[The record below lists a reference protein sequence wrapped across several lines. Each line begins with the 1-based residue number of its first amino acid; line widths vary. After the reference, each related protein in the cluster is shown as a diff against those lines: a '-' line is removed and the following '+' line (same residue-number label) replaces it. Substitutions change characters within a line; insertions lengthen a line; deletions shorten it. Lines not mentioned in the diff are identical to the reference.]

1 MRSTAETGL
10 ALREEKSKLMS
21 FHGKV
26 FVENLMAL
34 LPYLGTTFFVA
45 FLSLFFSLL
54 LGAATA
60 TGELSRHAVW
70 RGISKGYVALMRCVP
85 PIVLLFV
92 VYYGAPGLVKGLTG
106 ADINSWDAVYYAIF
120 SLSILHGAGM
130 AEMMRSAYQAIDK
143 GQREAAVSI
152 GLTPFQAFY
161 RIVLPQA
168 VAVAIPVLGNAV
180 ISMLKDGALAYSI
193 GVVDITGR
201 ASYLISMNLGAYVLE
216 TYLALALIYWILSVI
231 TQKCFGA
238 LGRKLQK
245 GGNL

>member
-1 MRSTAETGL
+1 MG
-10 ALREEKSKLMS
+10 

-26 FVENLMAL
+26 FVENFIKL

-45 FLSLFFSLL
+45 FLSLIFSLL
-54 LGAATA
+54 LGAAA
-60 TGELSRHAVW
+60 AAGELSRHTVW

-92 VYYGAPGLVKGLTG
+92 VYYGAPGLVKRLTG
-106 ADINSWDAVYYAIF
+106 VDINSWDAVYYAIF
-120 SLSILHGAGM
+120 SLGMLHGAGM
-130 AEMMRSAYQAIDK
+130 AELMRGAYQTIDK

-152 GLTPFQAFY
+152 GLSPFQAFR

-201 ASYLISMNLGAYVLE
+201 AGYLISMNLGGYVLE
-216 TYLALALIYWILSVI
+216 TYLALALIYWILSII

-245 GGNL
+245 GGAL

>member
-1 MRSTAETGL
+1 MN
-10 ALREEKSKLMS
+10 

-26 FVENLMAL
+26 FLENFMAL

-60 TGELSRHAVW
+60 AGELSRVRVW
-70 RGISKGYVALMRCVP
+70 QGISRGYVALMRCVP

-92 VYYGAPGLVKGLTG
+92 VYYGAPGLVKKLTG
-106 ADINSWDAVYYAIF
+106 IDINSWDAVYYAVF

-130 AEMMRSAYQAIDK
+130 AEMMRAAYQTVDK
-143 GQREAAVSI
+143 GQQEAEVSM
-152 GLTPFQAFY
+152 GLSPFQAFR
-161 RIVLPQA
+161 RIIFPQA
-168 VAVAIPVLGNAV
+168 VVAAIPVLGNAV

-201 ASYLISMNLGAYVLE
+201 ASYLISMNLGGYVLE
-216 TYLALALIYWILSVI
+216 TYLALALIYWILSMI
-231 TQKCFGA
+231 TQKGFG
-238 LGRKLQK
+238 LLHRKLQK
-245 GGNL
+245 GGTL